1 MCRLSGRICLLF
13 FAIAIFFC
21 HCDTVKRKK
30 MDSPEGYN
38 FSTGKKLFLSG
49 KLEEVSGI
57 AFVPN
62 SDSVVMA
69 INDEEGIIFT
79 VQLHAPKKKNGT
91 YKFYGPGDFEDIAY
105 YKGKWLV
112 LESNGVIHLAD
123 IINDTVLNPVSI
135 LPKGEY
141 ESLAVYNDELYA
153 ICKDCPK
160 TKKYQSPVFIIKN
173 MGDSMFIDRTITLDA
188 GGFMES
194 KNKKI
199 LASALA
205 MHPITK
211 QWYILSHLN
220 NCLVIADENFKVL
233 QHISLVR
240 SLFLQPEG
248 IAFKPNGDL
257 YISNEGDESS
267 GYIIEFKYAHPA
279 P

>member
-1 MCRLSGRICLLF
+1 M
-13 FAIAIFFC
+13 
-21 HCDTVKRKK
+21 
-30 MDSPEGYN
+30 
-38 FSTGKKLFLSG
+38 
-49 KLEEVSGI
+49 
-57 AFVPN
+57 
-62 SDSVVMA
+62 VMA
-69 INDEEGIIFT
+69 INDEEGIIYP
-79 VQLHAPKKKNGT
+79 VQLHVPKKKNDNF
-91 YKFYGPGDFEDIAY
+91 KFYGQGDFEDIAF

-112 LESNGVIHLAD
+112 LESNGVIHMAD
-123 IINDTVLNPVSI
+123 VVNDTVFNPVSI

-160 TKKYQSPVFIIKN
+160 TKKYQAPVFIIKS
-173 MGDSMFIDRTITLDA
+173 MGDSMYIDRTITLDA
-188 GGFMES
+188 VGFMDT

-205 MHPITK
+205 MHPITR

-220 NCLVIADENFKVL
+220 SCVLIADENFNVL
-233 QHISLVR
+233 QHINLVR

-248 IAFKPNGDL
+248 IAFTPNGDL

-267 GYIIEFKYAHPA
+267 GYIIKFTYSKPS